1 MSHKSKGVVIHQ
13 RLGNNDPSRRQQRM
27 FDTEEDNMKAYSRF
41 SLPIV
46 TKKMDEAKKA
56 KRAKDRP

>member
-1 MSHKSKGVVIHQ
+1 
-13 RLGNNDPSRRQQRM
+13 M

-46 TKKMDEAKKA
+46 TKMDEAEKA
-56 KRAKDRP
+56 KRAKDRPELQMLKYNLILWET